1 MEINSIEGKKVI
13 MASFVNLLLKIN
25 FRLISFLEG
34 FMTVGDW
41 GLSVMKYSVSSFSAD
56 ILTPPD
62 FKATVSFSASGTIS
76 VMWHT

>member
-34 FMTVGDW
+34 FIRVGDW
-41 GLSVMKYSVSSFSAD
+41 GLSVMKYSVSSFAAD
-56 ILTPPD
+56 ILAPPD
-62 FKATVSFSASGTIS
+62 FKATLSFSASGTIS
-76 VMWHT
+76 VI